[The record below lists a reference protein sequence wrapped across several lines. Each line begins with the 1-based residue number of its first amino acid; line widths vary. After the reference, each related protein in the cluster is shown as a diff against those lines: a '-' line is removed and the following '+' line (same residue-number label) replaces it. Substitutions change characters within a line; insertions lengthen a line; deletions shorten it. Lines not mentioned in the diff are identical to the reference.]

1 MEKRKQDRARQ
12 MATDAKLRNLLRKA
26 KPDQT
31 MSQSE
36 IAEQAGISRQLVNR
50 IERGAILKL
59 TEQIARIVERRV
71 NGYTQRR
78 ITKLFRA
85 SARRRDQSAQ
95 SSPDPLSLI
104 VCKYVEN
111 PDQAVELIHKMLAGS
126 NHRDRATQRDQKT
139 RPFGLRLPGQ
149 SEQVHRQKET
159 GGRRPSPA
167 KDLCRRRENLRGI
180 HARFRSNPA
189 LGE

>member
-59 TEQIARIVERRV
+59 TEQIARIVER
-71 NGYTQRR
+71 
-78 ITKLFRA
+78 
-85 SARRRDQSAQ
+85 
-95 SSPDPLSLI
+95 
-104 VCKYVEN
+104 
-111 PDQAVELIHKMLAGS
+111 
-126 NHRDRATQRDQKT
+126 
-139 RPFGLRLPGQ
+139 
-149 SEQVHRQKET
+149 
-159 GGRRPSPA
+159 
-167 KDLCRRRENLRGI
+167 
-180 HARFRSNPA
+180 
-189 LGE
+189 GE